1 MHSFGVAQCDI
12 KLENFILAAESMDM
26 FEGTNA
32 MLEQSPQPSP
42 STPGRITR
50 SHARVD
56 GAAPRTVPHGSSSL
70 STAARGYQRPPRVVI
85 VDFARAEC
93 DAPSRLLAHEMEKL
107 RRQLIRLTPVAK

>member
-1 MHSFGVAQCDI
+1 MAQCDI

-26 FEGTNA
+26 FECTSA

-42 STPGRITR
+42 SNLGRITR
-50 SHARVD
+50 SHAHVD
-56 GAAPRTVPHGSSSL
+56 GAVPRIVPRHGSSSL

-107 RRQLIRLTPVAK
+107 RRRLIR